1 MSVEVFS
8 IFMVSMVS
16 VSDSGGKF
24 SDSCLIADNEGCVQS
39 VSVVVIFMDLDL
51 FLSKIIGSCVSFVT
65 TIFPCEMLT
74 NCGCGH

>member
-24 SDSCLIADNEGCVQS
+24 SDSCLIADNEGRVQS
-39 VSVVVIFMDLDL
+39 VSVVVVIFMDLD
-51 FLSKIIGSCVSFVT
+51 FFSVGDHWI
-65 TIFPCEMLT
+65 
-74 NCGCGH
+74 